1 MGRKKYISGGAGE
14 LFSVFA
20 FSEVL
25 CEGTVNDKGIV
36 QCIQGLQFLLE

>member
-1 MGRKKYISGGAGE
+1 MGRKKCTAGGAGE

-36 QCIQGLQFLLE
+36 QCVQGLQFLLQ